1 MQGTNLVTMA
11 HSVIRRYGKAK
22 QKRMSAAEKDRPV
35 FSLGQRFK
43 LAREIAGLQQKE
55 LAARAKMRPA
65 QLSLLENGFN
75 IESRHYA
82 HVAKVL
88 GFRSAVELIE
98 LTNDALTRKLLR
110 LWRGMD
116 EATRE
121 AAFRKLKVWLI
132 ED

>member
-1 MQGTNLVTMA
+1 MQGTNLVAMA

-22 QKRMSAAEKDRPV
+22 RNRPTPAKEKPV
-35 FSLGQRFK
+35 FELGQRFK

-65 QLSLLENGFN
+65 QLSMLENGFN

-121 AAFRKLKVWLI
+121 SAFRKLKVWLI